1 MFFEFGVLILEVGL
15 GRELHLLV
23 FFFRDGIKW
32 RAVNVGFAVFYF
44 CEINIVFFGGDNI
57 DFVKMRFVVFGNNGV
72 AVVY

>member
-1 MFFEFGVLILEVGL
+1 MIFEFGVLILEVGL

-32 RAVNVGFAVFYF
+32 RTVNVRFTVFYF
-44 CEINIVFFGGDNI
+44 CEINIVILGGDNI
-57 DFVKMRFVVFGNNGV
+57 DFVKVSFMVSSDNGV

>member
-1 MFFEFGVLILEVGL
+1 MFSKFGVLILEIGL

-44 CEINIVFFGGDNI
+44 CEINIVILGGDNI
-57 DFVKMRFVVFGNNGV
+57 DFVKVSFMVSSNNSV